1 MPKNWPRRAHEHA
14 NVRFPREG
22 NAMTMQRV
30 RQNWL
35 TTHRR
40 QDKLECMLTFITN
53 AYVIKNRMARR
64 RGGPMGACV
73 R

>member
-1 MPKNWPRRAHEHA
+1 
-14 NVRFPREG
+14 
-22 NAMTMQRV
+22 MTMQHI

-40 QDKLECMLTFITN
+40 HDKLDRMLTHITN
-53 AYVIKNRMARR
+53 AYVIKNRMERR
-64 RGGPMGACV
+64 RGGPTGACV

>member
-1 MPKNWPRRAHEHA
+1 
-14 NVRFPREG
+14 
-22 NAMTMQRV
+22 MTMQHV

-40 QDKLECMLTFITN
+40 QDKLECMLTLITN
-53 AYVIKNRMARR
+53 AYVIKNRMARH